1 MVGTHRDVSEN
12 HRLEEQLLQSQKM
25 DAIGRLAGGVAH
37 DFNNLLTSI
46 LSAAE
51 FAGEAVPEG
60 SPAREDLAV
69 NARAAMPRGGR
80 LVFETRN
87 VHVKPESGEAREVTP
102 GDWVLLSVSDT
113 GSGMSSETMAR
124 IFEPFFTT
132 KEAGRGTGLG
142 LATVYG
148 TVKQAGGHIS
158 VASELGRGTR
168 FDILL
173 PRAEGVAPSETPRLS
188 EPSRGG
194 GETVLLVEDDA
205 LVLEVNTRA
214 LAALGY
220 RVLPCRG
227 GAEALERTRSHGAR
241 IDLLVSD
248 VVMPRMSGP
257 ALARAL
263 EALRPGLR
271 TLFVSGYAEELMAA
285 HPRTTAPFLPKPFT
299 PRALAAK
306 VREVLDASALPAR
319 DRDTLVS

>member
-1 MVGTHRDVSEN
+1 MLRRMVGEDVEIATRVSADIWPVKVDPA
-12 HRLEEQLLQSQKM
+12 QLQQVL
-25 DAIGRLAGGVAH
+25 V
-37 DFNNLLTSI
+37 N
-46 LSAAE
+46 
-51 FAGEAVPEG
+51 
-60 SPAREDLAV
+60 LAV

-87 VHVKPESGEAREVTP
+87 LQVTPEPGEEREVTP
-102 GDWVLLSVSDT
+102 GDWVLLSVSDS
-113 GSGMSSETMAR
+113 GSCMSSETMAR

-158 VASELGRGTR
+158 VSSELGRGTR

-173 PRAEGVAPSETPRLS
+173 PRAEGVAQSEAARPSGPT
-188 EPSRGG
+188 RGG

-205 LVLEVNTRA
+205 LVLDVNTRA
-214 LAALGY
+214 LTTLGY
-220 RVLPCRG
+220 QVLPCRS
-227 GAEALERTRSHGAR
+227 GADALERTRSHGAR

-263 EALRPGLR
+263 EAIRPGLR

-285 HPRTTAPFLPKPFT
+285 HPHAPAPFLPKPFT

-306 VREVLDASALPAR
+306 VREVLDAPPAPSR
-319 DRDTLVS
+319 QRDTLAG